1 MKKKISLFSFFAGI
15 GILDLAF
22 EKIGYNI
29 VFVNEY
35 NDLFM
40 ASYQYARTQMTHLV
54 PLYGYHNDSAERYA
68 KKRGKRKLIDLVAQ
82 EREKG
87 NLVGFIGGPPCPDF
101 SVAGKNAGVVGEN
114 GRLTKVY
121 FDIICR
127 CRPDFFLFEN
137 VKVISEKCSTTRR
150 NIIGSIFS
158 SKEMYE
164 EISDKLYFEYASKG
178 KPEGLKSCIA
188 RSAYNYFISE
198 LKNETLV
205 SMSSAFDKAL
215 KNKGIAFFL
224 AQKARTE
231 GTSEYEIINDWIRL
245 LATTPRE
252 DANTIKRMIR
262 LSRVIN
268 SLEDTEELPDTDL
281 QKLNTLEAFDYT
293 INDYFLPVA
302 AGDVFTNSRDEWF
315 VLIGQ
320 DCDMARGINRAPKNA
335 LAELLPAKVRHQTQF
350 DKWANDLRSA
360 SIYSFRKTLDSEC
373 EVLQVDY
380 QSRQY
385 IANEVLNLCSF
396 NSDGQCRIS
405 LSEPLNLHQEQL
417 IPNYMTTYYSK
428 LQQFFD
434 AVKTLRIQAEGAF
447 ETVIAEEYS
456 PRLISFND
464 FDKTSETVSFDL
476 RRVCRL
482 THEYVFYLYKLY
494 LEYRGRKP
502 FQTINLIRQEDT
514 ALPVLLNKQE
524 SGQYLAFRCVPIPNK
539 NNRKNWCWIIDASE
553 LNRVLELL
561 SLPILSK
568 NDQEVILKDD
578 STELNLESGKKVRIV
593 KMKQKVCFEY
603 R

>member
-1 MKKKISLFSFFAGI
+1 MQGAHITI
-15 GILDLAF
+15 
-22 EKIGYNI
+22 
-29 VFVNEY
+29 
-35 NDLFM
+35 
-40 ASYQYARTQMTHLV
+40 
-54 PLYGYHNDSAERYA
+54 
-68 KKRGKRKLIDLVAQ
+68 
-82 EREKG
+82 
-87 NLVGFIGGPPCPDF
+87 
-101 SVAGKNAGVVGEN
+101 
-114 GRLTKVY
+114 
-121 FDIICR
+121 
-127 CRPDFFLFEN
+127 
-137 VKVISEKCSTTRR
+137 
-150 NIIGSIFS
+150 
-158 SKEMYE
+158 
-164 EISDKLYFEYASKG
+164 
-178 KPEGLKSCIA
+178 
-188 RSAYNYFISE
+188 ISE

-205 SMSSAFDKAL
+205 SMSTAFDKAL

-231 GTSEYEIINDWIRL
+231 GASEYEIINDWIRL

-268 SLEDTEELPDTDL
+268 SLEDTEELSDTDL

-302 AGDVFTNSRDEWF
+302 AGDVFTNSKGEWF

-320 DCDMARGINRAPKNA
+320 DCDMARSITRTPKNA
-335 LAELLPAKVRHQTQF
+335 LAELLPAKVRHQTEF

-360 SIYSFRKTLDSEC
+360 SIYSFRKTIDAEC
-373 EVLQVDY
+373 EVLQVEY

-405 LSEPLNLHQEQL
+405 LSAPLGLDQEQL

-428 LQQFFD
+428 LQHFFNS
-434 AVKTLRIQAEGAF
+434 VKTLRIHAEDAF

-456 PRLISFND
+456 PRLLSFKD

-482 THEYVFYLYKLY
+482 THDYVFYLYKLY

-514 ALPVLLNKQE
+514 SLPVLFNKKE
-524 SGQYLAFRCVPIPNK
+524 TGEYLSFRSVPIPGK
-539 NNRKNWCWIIDASE
+539 NNRKDWCWIIDVSE
-553 LNRVLELL
+553 LNRILESLG
-561 SLPILSK
+561 LPILLK
-568 NDQEVILKDD
+568 TDQEVILKNDNA
-578 STELNLESGKKVRIV
+578 ELNLELGKKVQIV
-593 KMKQKVCFEY
+593 KARKKVYLETY
-603 R
+603 